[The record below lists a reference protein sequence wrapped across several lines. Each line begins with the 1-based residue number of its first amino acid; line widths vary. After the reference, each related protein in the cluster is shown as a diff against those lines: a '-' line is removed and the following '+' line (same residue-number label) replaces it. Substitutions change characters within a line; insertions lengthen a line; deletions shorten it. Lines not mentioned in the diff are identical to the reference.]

1 MLELSIWQ
9 KGDCLSNL
17 MSIKISIKLD
27 LGDKTIS
34 FLSENN
40 NHMIITCNNFWTK
53 FHMQTVLHNKN
64 CYINHKLYNT
74 VFVIFLHPKDIF
86 TQ

>member
-9 KGDCLSNL
+9 KGDCLSNF
-17 MSIKISIKLD
+17 MSINISIKLD
-27 LGDKTIS
+27 MGDKTIP

-40 NHMIITCNNFWTK
+40 NHMIITCNNFLN
-53 FHMQTVLHNKN
+53 QISYAN
-64 CYINHKLYNT
+64 C
-74 VFVIFLHPKDIF
+74 F